1 MGFALSDA
9 MAAELRTLVLPAAE
23 LPARTLVVRS
33 VAGEAVG
40 SLPVE
45 QIEGQPAWLEDHHSG
60 AGAVPVKVL
69 QRVAQWWS

>member
-1 MGFALSDA
+1 
-9 MAAELRTLVLPAAE
+9 VLPAAE

-33 VAGEAVG
+33 VPGGSEEAVG
-40 SLPVE
+40 SVPAELV
-45 QIEGQPAWLEDHHSG
+45 EGQPAWLEDRHSG